1 MIPDFEYAIY
11 VWTSYGI
18 FAAVIAWQFLQPQ
31 LRKRRIEAEV
41 REEKALQTGTYDD
54 ANP

>member
-1 MIPDFEYAIY
+1 MIPDFEYAFY

-18 FAAVIAWQFLQPQ
+18 FAVVIAWQFIQPR

-41 REEKALQTGTYDD
+41 REERALQTGSYE
-54 ANP
+54 

>member
-1 MIPDFEYAIY
+1 MIPDFEYAFY

-18 FAAVIAWQFLQPQ
+18 FTAVIAWQFIQPQ

-41 REEKALQTGTYDD
+41 LEEIALQTGSYDD
-54 ANP
+54 THP